1 MSHGVGP
8 LYLTTA
14 EDPGVISG
22 GGSGSG
28 RGSAFNSAFTSPT
41 NGGGTTSSEN
51 IGGGSGTGT
60 GLGIGG
66 GVGVATGVAVGSV
79 TLRYST
85 IEDASAVSQIYWN
98 YLDTDWAEN
107 TQTTVAVFTTPKAS
121 VAGRSLNPLS
131 EVDEEQFVTA
141 DGAEYLEES
150 GIREAAGLGSNL
162 SWVVAPAAVASRSV
176 TFLGNQTTQ
185 RTYVGYV
192 TTGDSDIPRTLLI
205 NLATTET
212 GDDIA
217 FGVTVQHRAMYS
229 LSEDGASAPTDGILS
244 AMSVPDL
251 VGTEASNGLNVSAGD
266 DITLVVEAGVTASAD
281 LAAQALGDLSLA

>member
-8 LYLTTA
+8 LYLTA
-14 EDPGVISG
+14 ARDPGVISG
-22 GGSGSG
+22 GGSGGG
-28 RGSAFNSAFTSPT
+28 RGSAFSSAFTSPT
-41 NGGGTTSSEN
+41 GGGTTPSEN
-51 IGGGSGTGT
+51 TSSGS
-60 GLGIGG
+60 GLGIAG
-66 GVGVATGVAVGSV
+66 GVGTDTGISVGSTNIGV
-79 TLRYST
+79 DSVEQSYPK
-85 IEDASAVSQIYWN
+85 IYWN

-107 TQTTVAVFTTPKAS
+107 TQMTVAVFTTPSAS
-121 VAGRSLNPLS
+121 VGGRSLNPLS

-162 SWVVAPAAVASRSV
+162 SWAVVPAEVTSRSM
-176 TFLGNQTTQ
+176 TFLGNETTM
-185 RTYVGYV
+185 RSYVGYV
-192 TTGDSDIPRTLLI
+192 TTSDSDIPRTVLV

-229 LSEDGASAPTDGILS
+229 LSEDSAGAPTDGILS
-244 AMSVPDL
+244 AMYVPDL
-251 VGTEASNGLNVSAGD
+251 VGTIVTSGLNVSAGD
-266 DITLVVEAGVTASAD
+266 DITLILEAGVTASAD

>member
-8 LYLTTA
+8 LFLTAPNNSPVT
-14 EDPGVISG
+14 EPLDTTSTETPGDGGLGLGEGNTDDDGNISI
-22 GGSGSG
+22 GST
-28 RGSAFNSAFTSPT
+28 RIETQQVPTSPAPR
-41 NGGGTTSSEN
+41 
-51 IGGGSGTGT
+51 
-60 GLGIGG
+60 L
-66 GVGVATGVAVGSV
+66 
-79 TLRYST
+79 
-85 IEDASAVSQIYWN
+85 IYWN

-107 TQTTVAVFTTPKAS
+107 TQTTVAVFTTPSAS
-121 VAGRSLNPLS
+121 VGGRSLNPLS

-162 SWVVAPAAVASRSV
+162 SWVVAPAEVASRSV
-176 TFLGNQTTQ
+176 TFLGNGTTM
-185 RTYVGYV
+185 RSYVGYV
-192 TTGDSDIPRTLLI
+192 TTSDSEIPRTLLI

-229 LSEDGASAPTDGILS
+229 LSESNATPPSGGLLS
-244 AMSVPDL
+244 GMSVPDL
-251 VGTEASNGLNVSAGD
+251 VGTEARSIVGIGES
-266 DITLVVEAGVTASAD
+266 ITLIVEAGLTTSAD